1 MSAAALLLIA
11 VAFAFSDEQGARLLA
26 TSDIAN
32 PHILRVALC
41 SGAPQP
47 VAIEFDHTQSEGR
60 GSTGRQAPQ
69 NFAHTAGAVFRIV
82 SGTVAAGATCVLA
95 DESLTAGATLMSLK
109 RPPQNA
115 RCSKAEYPQ
124 IQVEKQR
131 AVVGCWP
138 IAEGAAG
145 IHVAIVEFSRY
156 LTRALASLVVVDG
169 DRRMYIDYPADF
181 RGPGADMWRADDG
194 GEIHAEGFEV
204 VFLLKRGTTYVLA
217 VDWSGAE
224 GDALSVNVAE
234 DGGQFK
240 EVITDSWYRSPM

>member
-1 MSAAALLLIA
+1 MTAALLLIA
-11 VAFAFSDEQGARLLA
+11 VAFAFPDEQGARLLA

-32 PHILRVALC
+32 PQILRVALC

-47 VAIEFDHTQSEGR
+47 VAIEFDHAQTEGR

-69 NFAHTAGAVFRIV
+69 NFAQTAGAVFRIV

-95 DESLTAGATLMSLK
+95 DESFTAGAALVPLK

-115 RCSKAEYPQ
+115 RCSRAEYPQ
-124 IQVEKQR
+124 IQAEKQR

-138 IAEGAAG
+138 IAEGETG
-145 IHVAIVEFSRY
+145 IHVSILEFSRY
-156 LTRALASLVVVDG
+156 LTRALASLVVVDA

-181 RGPGADMWRADDG
+181 KGPGADMWRADDG
-194 GEIHAEGFEV
+194 GEIHAEGFDV
-204 VFLLKRGTTYVLA
+204 VFLLKRGTTYVLG
-217 VDWSGAE
+217 VDWSAAE
-224 GDALSVNVAE
+224 GHALSVHAAE

-240 EVITDSWYRSPM
+240 ELMTDSWYRSPM